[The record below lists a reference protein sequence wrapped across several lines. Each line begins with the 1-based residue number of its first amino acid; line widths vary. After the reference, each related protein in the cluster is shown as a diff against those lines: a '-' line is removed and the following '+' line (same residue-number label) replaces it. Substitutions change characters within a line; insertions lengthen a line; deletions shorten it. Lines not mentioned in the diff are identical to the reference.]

1 MPNAVHCLSAFR
13 RASFRILTVIAAL
26 ALPILTPDTAE
37 AATAAQCYDPANA
50 QTVGQAGWT
59 GCEGMYIVRNRAELG
74 AGVGAGFKFTV
85 AAVDYTFA
93 DGPNRIF
100 TGQVTDMTFLF
111 ESTSFNGDIGYWD
124 TSNVTSMVGMFAD
137 STAFNQDIGGWNTS
151 SVTDMIYMFAFA
163 PFNQDI
169 GGWDTSSVTEMSYM
183 FIFTPFNQDIG
194 DWDTSRVTNMGQMF
208 DSASAFNQDI
218 GGWDTSSVT
227 NMQLMFADSTAF
239 NQDIGGWNTSS
250 VTNMVRMFRGTTAF
264 NQDLSSWNVS
274 LIPSKPLDFDLGATS
289 WSDPAWRPQWA
300 TRGTTLLTSVT
311 SPDANGA
318 YGVGDIIAVVVTL
331 NQPVGVFDP
340 GSAGPLEL
348 RLETGTTD
356 QVATYVSGSGTSKLR
371 FEYTVM
377 AGDESA
383 DLDYAS
389 TSALELNGLE
399 IRNGDATVAA
409 TTLPAPGAAGS
420 LGANKAI
427 VIDRIPTVEIT
438 GAPAAVNSTAAFS
451 VSIVF
456 SEPVVSI
463 DAGDITVANGAAS
476 NLLSLDGGVTW
487 TTNITPDGN
496 GNITIDVAAAVVTDY
511 AGNDNTAAAQ
521 VVVTYDTGI
530 PSVEITGPTDIVV
543 GNFAVTLTF
552 SEPVTGLAEGDIT
565 VTGGTVVASSLAGSG
580 DTYTVD
586 IAPDLGSLV
595 QVSLA
600 ADMVVDAASNGNVA
614 SNTFEIQAGSAASEF
629 EAKKDEI
636 RRIIRDDARRMLSSA
651 IDFNQNHV
659 RSARDRFRA
668 SQAMAAGEAERSANV
683 PFDVTGGIEAD
694 GLTLSTSGSFY
705 GQVGSADGATRR
717 ITFGDFDL
725 RRDEDGSTTATFRAN
740 VAWERMLSDRTMLG
754 YYVGAEVGQS
764 QIKDS
769 FTGKRKGYGLN
780 AGAYVVSDLGQ
791 RVTADGFLALG
802 IGRHQIDLT
811 DGILTVNGDYDTAS
825 AIAGASLSGLVEF
838 QGFTLSPELSAV
850 WGRMDIG
857 EVGFTGYAYGTS
869 DSTLSLDSGQVTLAN
884 LALATEIRIP
894 LIPGSDTTMLTL
906 SPKFFCQRVDTDKEC
921 NAGGSVGFS
930 HNSTDGLTKVNA
942 LIGADRF
949 NGNTQTSLSFNV
961 EHRF

>member
-26 ALPILTPDTAE
+26 ALAILTPDTAE

-59 GCEGMYIVRNRAELG
+59 GCEGMYIVRNRAELFV
-74 AGVGAGFKFTV
+74 GVTNGNKFTV
-85 AAVDYTFA
+85 DATDYTFA

-100 TGQVTDMTFLF
+100 TGQVTDMSSLF
-111 ESTSFNGDIGYWD
+111 SSNPYFIGNIGYWD
-124 TSNVTSMVGMFAD
+124 TSSVTSMRGMFFEAL
-137 STAFNQDIGGWNTS
+137 S
-151 SVTDMIYMFAFA
+151 
-163 PFNQDI
+163 FNQDI
-169 GGWDTSSVTEMSYM
+169 GGWDTSSVTDMSYM
-183 FIFTPFNQDIG
+183 FAL
-194 DWDTSRVTNMGQMF
+194 
-208 DSASAFNQDI
+208 ASEFNQDI
-218 GGWDTSSVT
+218 GGWDTSNVT
-227 NMQLMFADSTAF
+227 NMTNMFYDASRF
-239 NQDIGGWNTSS
+239 NQDIGSWDTSS
-250 VTNMVRMFRGTTAF
+250 VTGMLGMFASASEF

-274 LIPSKPLDFDLGATS
+274 LIPIKPSLFDTNATS
-289 WSDPAWRPQWA
+289 WANDPAWRPQWA

-318 YGVGDIIAVVVTL
+318 YGVGDVIAVDVVF
-331 NQPVGVFDP
+331 NQPVSVFDP

-348 RLETGTTD
+348 RLETGATD

-371 FEYTVM
+371 FDYTVSG
-377 AGDESA
+377 GDESA

-389 TSALELNGLE
+389 TGALELNGLE
-399 IRNGDATVAA
+399 IRNGNATVAA
-409 TTLPAPGAAGS
+409 TTLPTPGTAGS

-427 VIDRIPTVEIT
+427 VIDSIPTVEIT

-456 SEPVVSI
+456 SEPVVSF

-496 GNITIDVAAAVVTDY
+496 GNITIDVAAAVVTDS

-802 IGRHQIDLT
+802 LGRHQIDLT

-869 DSTLSLDSGQVTLAN
+869 DSTLSLDAGQVTLAN

-906 SPKFFCQRVDTDKEC
+906 SPKFFCQRVDTDKDC